1 MVAVVRVDAELV
13 DDFVGVFAPVFDIDE
28 GVVQRRAIIAGEGI
42 YRAKGL
48 GSGENILCDD
58 LDEKA
63 GELAIG
69 EADAIQSLELFAKIL
84 LQRSAVGDVR
94 AVLVFEL
101 LEGAD
106 KAKLD
111 VLFPGNRCFFSS
123 TESIG
128 RIGGGM
134 KN

>member
-28 GVVQRRAIIAGEGI
+28 GVVQRRAIIAGEAVA
-42 YRAKGL
+42 RTQSL

-94 AVLVFEL
+94 AVFVFEL

-106 KAKLD
+106 KA
-111 VLFPGNRCFFSS
+111 
-123 TESIG
+123 
-128 RIGGGM
+128 
-134 KN
+134 